1 VNPFIK
7 LAEAWLQDAATLRLY
22 GDDRGAQICLLH
34 AEAVRAMARSTG
46 DEPLPLEQA
55 AAESGYSADRL
66 RHMIGEGKI
75 ANAGRKG
82 SPRIRRADL
91 PVKPGR
97 AKPAV
102 SGFDAGAFA
111 RSLLPGGGG
120 R

>member
-1 VNPFIK
+1 MNPFRD
-7 LAEAWLQDAATLRLY
+7 LAVSWRDKATELRPYAPGPATAFEVCAGGLEAALRANESSTL
-22 GDDRGAQICLLH
+22 
-34 AEAVRAMARSTG
+34 T
-46 DEPLPLEQA
+46 LPEA

-66 RHMIGEGKI
+66 RHMIAEGKI
-75 ANAGRKG
+75 PNVGRKG
-82 SPRIRRADL
+82 APRIRRANL

>member
-1 VNPFIK
+1 VNPYQPLVASWRDKASELRPYAPGPATAFEVCAVE
-7 LAEAWLQDAATLRLY
+7 LEAALRANESSALTLP
-22 GDDRGAQICLLH
+22 
-34 AEAVRAMARSTG
+34 E
-46 DEPLPLEQA
+46 A

-75 ANAGRKG
+75 PNVGRKG
-82 SPRIRRADL
+82 APRIRRADL
-91 PVKPGR
+91 PIKAGR